1 MNSNNN
7 SEYQLLDIDNWPR
20 KQHFQFY
27 RTFAQPH
34 FNICSNLNAEKL
46 FKLCKT
52 AGVSFFDA
60 YIYLSM
66 CAVNQIESFRY
77 RLADEQVRI
86 YQQSSIGVIQLAD
99 NETIRFSE
107 MAYTNNFSDY
117 QKQAAAVS
125 KKAKAE
131 EFLSEKFYSDKTIK
145 NTIYISVIPWVSFTS
160 FSHARHSEDKD
171 GIPLFVF
178 GKMNKSDFSMPFSVE
193 VNHSLMDG
201 LHVGQLVELLQAM
214 FNEPEQYLGL
224 INLDLSSH

>member
-7 SEYQLLDIDNWPR
+7 EYQLLDIDGWSR

-34 FNICSNLNAEKL
+34 FNICCNLNAEKL
-46 FKLCKT
+46 FKFCK
-52 AGVSFFDA
+52 ASEISFFDA

-77 RLADEQVRI
+77 RLAGNEVRI
-86 YQQSSIGVIQLAD
+86 YKQSSIGVIQLAD
-99 NETIRFSE
+99 NDTIRFSE
-107 MAYTNNFSDY
+107 MPYTDSFVDY
-117 QKQAAAVS
+117 QKQAVTIS
-125 KKAKAE
+125 KQAKKE
-131 EFLSEKFYSDKTIK
+131 EFFSENFIRDKAIK
-145 NTIYISVIPWVSFTS
+145 NTIYISVIPWISFTS
-160 FSHARHSEDKD
+160 FKHARHGEDKD

-201 LHVGQLVELLQAM
+201 LHVGQLVELLQKM
-214 FNEPEQYLGL
+214 FNDPEQHLGPVELPL
-224 INLDLSSH
+224 ISL